1 MVFRP
6 KYYPYPILA
15 PFSQD
20 YSTATFVVD
29 VAAERT
35 DDGKTIEFLVALPE
49 LSPSIESAIADG
61 YCKLVVDVDCP
72 GTLFRR
78 VLIVENGKVTVSVG
92 EVLGDVSVTPLLLV
106 DRDFDFVPDTSNEVD
121 DIFSGATPFKL
132 TAGDPLAIG
141 DTQKFGISHTGKTNN
156 SLLQLVAN
164 KNLTSNLFEVNTSS
178 DILEVNVSVDAHGAY
193 LRMFKNSE
201 TRPAFIMGVVKDAI
215 LLGISAIAQG
225 DDEVLEHSWAQSL
238 FDRLSV
244 EPGFE
249 TFFAESKEG
258 NFDLAKAHRAA
269 QAIIQKQGIDELV
282 SSDD

>member
-20 YSTATFVVD
+20 YRNATFVVD
-29 VAAERT
+29 ITAERT
-35 DDGKTIEFLVALPE
+35 EDGKSLEFLVSLPE
-49 LSPSIESAIADG
+49 LSTSIESAVADG
-61 YCKLVVDVDCP
+61 FSKLVLDIDCP

-78 VLIVENGKVTVSVG
+78 VLVVQSGRASISVG

-106 DRDFDFVPDTSNEVD
+106 DQDFDFAPDTANEVD
-121 DIFSGATPFKL
+121 GIFSGATPFRL

-141 DTQKFGISHTGKTNN
+141 DTVKFGISHTGKTNN

-164 KNLTSNLFEVNTSS
+164 KNLTSNLFEVNTSG
-178 DILEVNVSVDAHGAY
+178 DMLEVNVSVNAHGAY
-193 LRMFKNSE
+193 LRMFKNSD
-201 TRPAFIMGVVKDAI
+201 TRPAFVMGVVKDAV
-215 LLGISAIAQG
+215 LLGISAIANG
-225 DDEVLEHSWAQSL
+225 DDDVLEHAWAQSL

-249 TFFAESKEG
+249 TFIADSKEG

>member
-20 YSTATFVVD
+20 YRTATFVVGIT
-29 VAAERT
+29 AERT
-35 DDGKTIEFLVALPE
+35 ADGKNLEFLVSLPG
-49 LSPSIESAIADG
+49 LSPTIESALADG
-61 YCKLVVDVDCP
+61 FCKLVIDIDCP

-78 VLIVENGKVTVSVG
+78 VLRVENSKVSVPVG

-106 DRDFDFVPDTSNEVD
+106 DEEFDFSPDAANEVD
-121 DIFSGATPFKL
+121 EIFTGASPFRL

-141 DTQKFGISHTGKTNN
+141 DTVKFGISHTGKTNN
-156 SLLQLVAN
+156 SLLQLVSN
-164 KNLTSNLFEVNTSS
+164 KNLTSNLFEVNTSG
-178 DILEVNVSVDAHGAY
+178 DMLEVNVSVTAHGAY
-193 LRMFKNSE
+193 LRMFKNAY

-215 LLGISAIAQG
+215 LLGISAIATG
-225 DDEVLEHSWAQSL
+225 DDDVLEHAWAQSL
-238 FDRLSV
+238 FDRLSI

-249 TFFAESKEG
+249 TFFADSKEG

-269 QAIIQKQGIDELV
+269 QAIIQRQGIDELV